1 MKHLLNNLTEK
12 EKNAIRE
19 QHSGGMKISID
30 NFSNLV
36 ESKLGNVKPLVNEQG
51 GWMKTIK
58 NLVSPELK
66 TLSKGATKGM
76 HLHNVNAPEYV
87 KNLMSKYGSVKM
99 TDYVRSLLKP
109 VQDEVAVIM
118 NDIKRMKQYKNPVKD
133 GGYEYVDYLINNAS
147 LIPNKLNVA
156 SGQPIH
162 LDDVYKGISELK
174 TYIDEIKKENLLSQ
188 QGLVILNDMTKNI
201 DDAIENIHTALSK
214 MAVK

>member
-19 QHSGGMKISID
+19 QHSGGIKLSID

-36 ESKLGNVKPLVNEQG
+36 ESKLGNVKPLVNEQPS
-51 GWMKTIK
+51 WMKTIK

-66 TLSKGATKGM
+66 TVGK
-76 HLHNVNAPEYV
+76 NVVRDMSSIKAPEHI
-87 KNLMSKYGSVKM
+87 KNLMSKYASVKM

-118 NDIKRMKQYKNPVKD
+118 NDIKRIKQYKNPVKA
-133 GGYEYVDYLINNAS
+133 GGHDYVEYLAMNAEQ
-147 LIPNKLNVA
+147 IPKKLNITP
-156 SGQPIH
+156 GQTIR
-162 LDDVYKGISELK
+162 LDDLHQEISNLKFYFDSIKEEKGLAP
-174 TYIDEIKKENLLSQ
+174 
-188 QGLVILNDMTKNI
+188 QGLMILNDMSKNI
-201 DDAIENIHTALSK
+201 DDALNNIHIALSK

>member
-1 MKHLLNNLTEK
+1 MKHLLNNMTES

-19 QHSGGMKISID
+19 QHTGGMKVSID
-30 NFSNLV
+30 NFSKLV
-36 ESKLGNVKPLVNEQG
+36 ESKLGNVKPLVNEQ

-66 TLSKGATKGM
+66 TLSKSKGM
-76 HLHNVNAPEYV
+76 NHINAPEYI
-87 KNLMSKYGSVKM
+87 KNLMSKYSSVKM

-118 NDIKRMKQYKNPVKD
+118 NDIKRMKQFKNPVKAGEYD
-133 GGYEYVDYLINNAS
+133 YVDFLIGNAS
-147 LIPNKLNVA
+147 QIPKKLNVA
-156 SGQPIH
+156 PGQPIY
-162 LDDVYKGISELK
+162 LDYIYQEISELK
-174 TYIDEIKKENLLSQ
+174 TYFDEIKEKNLLTQ
-188 QGLVILNDMTKNI
+188 QGLVILNDMSKNI